1 MSLNIGMKQ
10 TIAYFYA
17 AKEKLIV
24 TCLSI
29 PISYIRMCKFSRV
42 TKPFFSSRFPAGNP
56 ADPRQRVS
64 PGVYAYY
71 KSVPR
76 PRLRYGITSY
86 VCMKFW

>member
-1 MSLNIGMKQ
+1 MNIRRMNSNYFTGKQTSRSYRNKYAELLFMSLNIVMEQ

-42 TKPFFSSRFPAGNP
+42 TKHVFFTFSSREP
-56 ADPRQRVS
+56 S
-64 PGVYAYY
+64 
-71 KSVPR
+71 R
-76 PRLRYGITSY
+76 P
-86 VCMKFW
+86 